1 MRAPGSPG
9 ESAGRPGRGAPIRE
23 AWPMA
28 ADVPS
33 RCEKSEF
40 PAPER
45 PAEHDC
51 DAPVI
56 DLAHLARQTLGD
68 PALEAEL
75 LALFENQSARI
86 TAQLTGRGAGDAKS
100 RGDLAHTLRG
110 SALAIGAGE
119 VARTAQGY
127 ETACAAGSPGAA
139 CAGAALDQL
148 VEAVARARAAIAR
161 LLARSS
167 PTSPGAADR

>member
-1 MRAPGSPG
+1 MRARNSLG
-9 ESAGRPGRGAPIRE
+9 ESAGGPGRGAPIRE

-33 RCEKSEF
+33 HCNKTELS
-40 PAPER
+40 ASER
-45 PAEHDC
+45 PAAPDC

-68 PALEAEL
+68 QALEAEL
-75 LALFENQSARI
+75 LALFENQAARI
-86 TAQLTGRGAGDAKS
+86 TAQLTAPGAGDAKS

-119 VARTAQGY
+119 VARAAQVY

-139 CAGAALDQL
+139 LGDL

-161 LLARSS
+161 RLGRSD
-167 PTSPGAADR
+167 G